1 MNTSKILKKYKTIPK
16 CNLLNNITPLQNLD
30 KIARQFGLQ
39 NLYVKRDDH
48 TNFLGG
54 EEVRFYEYILPYI
67 KSNGYNSIL
76 NVNDYHSNDGIVGSM
91 ISKKYDLDYF
101 LITKNAAHKHS
112 SGNILIC
119 KLFSNEVH
127 SLNEF
132 WSSNIDDYTK
142 RVESDLK
149 KNNFNPILIHKN
161 EEIIFLKSLAYINVG
176 IELKAQFEEK
186 KIKNPYII
194 CTLNES
200 LLGLLLASKLFNYD
214 WKFIGIQ
221 IESNINIEKMMKI
234 IETKSKELFNID
246 IIFSDKDFE
255 EKCDVS
261 IDYGV
266 LSEKNKQAI
275 LLASEKEN
283 ILFNP
288 SNDCK
293 TLSYVIENSKK
304 LSDKNLIII
313 NTGTNVSI
321 YNYLQNLNL

>member
-1 MNTSKILKKYKTIPK
+1 MNTEKILKKYKTIPK
-16 CNLLNNITPLQNLD
+16 YNLLNHITPLQNLD
-30 KIARQFGLQ
+30 KIAKQFDLQ
-39 NLYVKRDDH
+39 NLYVKRDDL

-54 EEVRFYEYILPYI
+54 EEVRFYEYILPFI
-67 KSNGYNSIL
+67 KSKNYNSIL
-76 NVNDYHSNDGIVGSM
+76 NVNDYHSNDGIVASM
-91 ISKKYDLDYF
+91 ISKKNDLDYF

-112 SGNILIC
+112 SGNILIS

-127 SLNEF
+127 SLDEF
-132 WSSNIDDYTK
+132 WSSNIDDYIK
-142 RVESDLK
+142 RVISDLK

-161 EEIIFLKSLAYINVG
+161 EEIIFLKSLAYINAAM
-176 IELKAQFEEK
+176 ELNAQFETK
-186 KIKNPYII
+186 KIKKPYIL

-200 LLGLLLASKLFNYD
+200 FLGLLLASKLFNYD

-221 IESNINIEKMMKI
+221 IESNINLEKMMEI

-246 IIFSDKDFE
+246 IIFSSKDLE
-255 EKCDVS
+255 EKYDVS
-261 IDYGV
+261 NDYGV

-283 ILFNP
+283 ILLNP
-288 SNDCK
+288 LNDCK
-293 TLSYVIENSKK
+293 ILSYVIENTKK

>member
-1 MNTSKILKKYKTIPK
+1 MNTSKILEKYKTIPK
-16 CNLLNNITPLQNLD
+16 CNLLNYITPLQNLD

-91 ISKKYDLDYF
+91 ISKKHDLDYF
-101 LITKNAAHKHS
+101 LITKNAAHKHT

-132 WSSNIDDYTK
+132 WSSNIDNYTK

-161 EEIIFLKSLAYINVG
+161 EDIIFLKSLAYINAG
-176 IELKAQFEEK
+176 MELNAQFETK
-186 KIKNPYII
+186 KIKNPYIL

-200 LLGLLLASKLFNYD
+200 FLGLLLASKLFNYD

-221 IESNINIEKMMKI
+221 IESNINLKKKLKI
-234 IETKSKELFNID
+234 IETKSKQLFNID
-246 IIFSDKDFE
+246 IIFSSKDFE
-255 EKCDVS
+255 EKYDIS
-261 IDYGV
+261 NDYGV

-283 ILFNP
+283 ILLNP
-288 SNDCK
+288 LNDCK
-293 TLSYVIENSKK
+293 ILTYVIENAKK